1 MESASPSARSLAWA
15 YVSDVSVVPG
25 TLVDAEPEV
34 LQDRD
39 LNSSFVVR
47 LTRSG
52 KPVAHA
58 PIQWEVSDPTARI
71 QVPFAQ
77 TDEQGLARAW
87 LVAGIAERQEVV
99 AGVARDPSV
108 AARFTVCR
116 SESLP
121 ATEGRYVTLFLDAPG
136 VVREPSRVWIEMT
149 PDTDPSRTY
158 YQLITAWGES
168 GQVAF
173 YGGLQQLPCPDT
185 SGFPLGDAC
194 SDSRGAMSGNV
205 ALLTMWDCA
214 AEDGSLLEPRPVLV
228 PSSTVCQRFD
238 HEGNG
243 MQCMTILDWTVGS
256 RVHRKV
262 EKLSDAPV
270 PGTAIAVSASIDGG
284 LRWKELGRFELPED
298 PDLASIAA
306 FNENWGGASA
316 PTCQEV
322 EVRSMTI
329 HAVRCG
335 QGDRWY
341 SPSDAV
347 AATDDYPGALSC
359 LNFEVVSE
367 AGSGIRLTSGG
378 PDTWVDFVDSASYVR
393 AAFGLGLGF
402 LDLDHARSQYAT
414 VDPSTVEPLKTD

>member
-1 MESASPSARSLAWA
+1 MDSASPSARSLAWA

-34 LQDRD
+34 LQDKD

-58 PIQWEVSDPTARI
+58 PIQWEVSDPTAQI
-71 QVPFAQ
+71 QVPFAR

-87 LVAGIAERQEVV
+87 LVAGMAESQEVV
-99 AGVARDPSV
+99 ASVAGDPSV

-121 ATEGRYVTLFLDAPG
+121 ATEGRYVTLFLDAPR

-149 PDTDPSRTY
+149 PDTAPPRTY
-158 YQLITAWGES
+158 YQLVSAWGES

-173 YGGLQQLPCPDT
+173 YGGLQKLPCPDT

-194 SDSRGAMSGNV
+194 NDSRGAMSGNV
-205 ALLTMWDCA
+205 ALFSMWDSA
-214 AEDGSLLEPRPVLV
+214 AENGSLLEPRPVLV

-238 HEGNG
+238 HEGDG
-243 MQCMTILDWTVGS
+243 LQCMAILDWSVGS
-256 RVHRKV
+256 RVHWKV
-262 EKLSDAPV
+262 EKLADAPI
-270 PGTAIAVSASIDGG
+270 PGTGIAVSASVDGG
-284 LRWKELGRFELPED
+284 LRWQELGRFELPED

-316 PTCQEV
+316 PTCHEV

-329 HAVRCG
+329 HAARFG

-341 SPSDAV
+341 SPSDAM
-347 AATDDYPGALSC
+347 AAADDYPGSLSC
-359 LNFEVVSE
+359 LNFEVLAE

-378 PDTWVDFVDSASYVR
+378 PDTWVDFVDSASYDP
-393 AAFGLGLGF
+393 AALEFGLGF
-402 LDLDHARSQYAT
+402 LDLDHARSQYVT
-414 VDPSTVEPLKTD
+414 VDPSTLESLKAG